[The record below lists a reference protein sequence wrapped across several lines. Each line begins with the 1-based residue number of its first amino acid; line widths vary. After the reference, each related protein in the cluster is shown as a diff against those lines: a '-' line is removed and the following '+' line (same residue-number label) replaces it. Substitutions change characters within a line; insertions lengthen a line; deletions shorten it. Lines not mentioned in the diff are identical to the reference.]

1 MGLIRR
7 LTLGTGGLTGLGMG
21 YLAAV
26 TTIVS
31 PLPEDDP
38 LWRSKSYAAYNSHRN
53 PSTQDVCIKRI
64 PLSRI
69 KPELLQR
76 EGDLALEF
84 CRGVWGGLGEGLI
97 RGQPPCHLPHS
108 LTRRSHGALGYRF
121 QRAYLARKYQGP
133 ATSSQL
139 WTVDQLARSTYE
151 PGTQLTDHFEVVEK
165 TPSEIVVRCGDSPRN
180 PSPRDSD
187 GLFVISAAIDRERGE
202 AVLGLKS
209 CFFISSRRMEGVQ
222 GPMPGWMEVLHRWYS
237 RIWIETGS
245 WRVTS

>member
-1 MGLIRR
+1 MGIARK
-7 LTLGTGGLTGLGMG
+7 LTLCTGVLTGLGTGVLG
-21 YLAAV
+21 YLGAT

-53 PSTQDVCIKRI
+53 PSTQDICTKRI
-64 PLSRI
+64 SLSRI
-69 KPELLQR
+69 KPELLNH

-84 CRGVWGGLGEGLI
+84 CRGVWGGLG
-97 RGQPPCHLPHS
+97 
-108 LTRRSHGALGYRF
+108 YRL

-133 ATSSQL
+133 DTAAQL
-139 WTVDQLARSTYE
+139 WTVDQLTKSTYE

-180 PSPRDSD
+180 SSPRNSD
-187 GLFVISAAIDRERGE
+187 GLFVISAAVDRERGE
-202 AVLGLKS
+202 AVLELKS
-209 CFFISSRRMEGVQ
+209 CFFISSGRIEGIS

-237 RIWIETGS
+237 RLWIETGS
-245 WRVTS
+245 WRVTR